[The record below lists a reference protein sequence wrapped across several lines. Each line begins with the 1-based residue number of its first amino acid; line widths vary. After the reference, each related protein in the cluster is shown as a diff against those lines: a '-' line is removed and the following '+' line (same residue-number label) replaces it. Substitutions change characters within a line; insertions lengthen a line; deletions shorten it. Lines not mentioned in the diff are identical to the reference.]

1 MNLPLIM
8 MTKITA
14 KITKRRTI
22 AMRTATIG
30 SSLMGLFEAKSVVVA
45 ANCFSAGCK
54 RKYFFERFLHSSSNF
69 NQNVFCRI
77 SYFPSNNPKEGS
89 FKEGVAKILL
99 FMQPLFPYLC
109 TP

>member
-54 RKYFFERFLHSSSNF
+54 RKYFLKGFFIHPQTLIKMFSAEFHIFLPTTQKKVLS
-69 NQNVFCRI
+69 RR
-77 SYFPSNNPKEGS
+77 E
-89 FKEGVAKILL
+89 
-99 FMQPLFPYLC
+99 
-109 TP
+109 